1 MFLADK
7 CTKLIQPNSKQFEHD
22 QQVDAMNDSTGNPV
36 PQPITGTPSR
46 PASTSENATD
56 VSSQVTNGS
65 TGQPPTT
72 PKNPKRLPGGAGTV
86 VRLLRRAIVEREYS
100 WNDQLPAERQM
111 ANQLGVSRGT
121 VREALRRLEE
131 MGLVIRKPGNGTF
144 VRYRAPL
151 DTIDIAEMTSPLELI
166 DVRLAVEPMITRHAL
181 TNASARDLERLGK
194 TLGDLEKCG
203 NDAGLFSRNDEEFH
217 LELAECTRNP
227 LMIKIYRQINDV
239 RGHTQWNAR
248 KDTILTGDRIR
259 SYNAQHR
266 RLYTALV
273 ERNMEAAIKIITE
286 HLLDARRDLVGA
298 TRNESTPIIR

>member
-1 MFLADK
+1 
-7 CTKLIQPNSKQFEHD
+7 
-22 QQVDAMNDSTGNPV
+22 MNDSTG
-36 PQPITGTPSR
+36 TPAQ
-46 PASTSENATD
+46 PASPNPGTRPHSNSDSDSDSLEGSKNETKELSNAN
-56 VSSQVTNGS
+56 SPQR
-65 TGQPPTT
+65 
-72 PKNPKRLPGGAGTV
+72 NPRRLPGGAGTV

-144 VRYRAPL
+144 VRYRAPS

-194 TLGDLEKCG
+194 TLGDLETCG
-203 NDAGLFSRNDEEFH
+203 GDAAVFSRNDEEFH

-248 KDTILTGDRIR
+248 KDTILTVERIK
-259 SYNAQHR
+259 SYNVQHR
-266 RLYTALV
+266 RLYAALV
-273 ERNMEAAIKIITE
+273 ERNMEAAVKVITE

-298 TRNESTPIIR
+298 SRNESPANTV

>member
-1 MFLADK
+1 MNNSPHEVPSETRSPTTQTTTTTTTSITTPGEQQDAERSAAN
-7 CTKLIQPNSKQFEHD
+7 QSVEQESKQ
-22 QQVDAMNDSTGNPV
+22 
-36 PQPITGTPSR
+36 
-46 PASTSENATD
+46 SEK
-56 VSSQVTNGS
+56 
-65 TGQPPTT
+65 PT
-72 PKNPKRLPGGAGTV
+72 KRLPGGAGTV
-86 VRLLRRAIVEREYS
+86 VRLLRRAIVDREYS

-131 MGLVIRKPGNGTF
+131 MGLVTRKPGNGTF

-194 TLGDLEKCG
+194 TLHDLENCG
-203 NDAGLFSRNDEEFH
+203 GDAAVFSRCDEEFH

-227 LMIKIYRQINDV
+227 LMITIYRQINDV
-239 RGHTQWNAR
+239 RGHNQWNAR
-248 KDTILTGDRIR
+248 KDAILTSDRIN
-259 SYNAQHR
+259 SYNEQHR
-266 RLYTALV
+266 RLYSALV
-273 ERNMEAAIKIITE
+273 ERNMEVAIKLITE

-298 TRNESTPIIR
+298 LK